1 MPKKEPDEPKSESP
15 ESKSDSEP
23 SETTSKVE
31 ASTEEKPKE
40 GTPEYK
46 AWKGRLISEGKR
58 KAKEE
63 REMAEEK
70 KDEPIP
76 EGTMA
81 PKTEETKSETKPEK
95 KDSDLGGLAVG
106 LVLGALFLF
115 LLWFVLKN
123 RKKEAAIDTA
133 AEPVHQMEEKTEVAV
148 KTVELQPAGSGPL
161 LQEDNPFNSV
171 LGPGGKLKSGGDGW
185 LGP

>member
-1 MPKKEPDEPKSESP
+1 MPKKEPDEPKSEST

-31 ASTEEKPKE
+31 ASVEEKPKE

-46 AWKGRLISEGKR
+46 LWKGRLISEGKR

-63 REMAEEK
+63 REMAEDNKNE
-70 KDEPIP
+70 EIP
-76 EGTMA
+76 AGTMT
-81 PKTEETKSETKPEK
+81 PKPAEVKSETPK
-95 KDSDLGGLAVG
+95 KESDLGGLAVG

-123 RKKEAAIDTA
+123 RKPAEKVIDTTA
-133 AEPVHQMEEKTEVAV
+133 TPVPETKSEPEP
-148 KTVELQPAGSGPL
+148 KTVQLQPAGAGSM
-161 LQEDNPFNSV
+161 LQDDNPFNSV
-171 LGPGGKLKSGGDGW
+171 LGPGGKIRPDTEGY